1 MIIWS
6 SNLSSEYTPKGNESV
21 IWKDICV
28 SMFNAALFI
37 MAKIWKQPEYLF
49 IDEWINK
56 TWYIYSDLKKK
67 ILLFATTWMNLEDI
81 ILSEISQT
89 QGEKKYDHT
98 YVWNLK
104 TKVKN
109 IDAKGRMVVTT
120 DKEVGE
126 ARSCW
131 SKGTKLQLCRMNNS
145 RYLSHT

>member
-28 SMFNAALFI
+28 SMFNEALFI

-67 ILLFATTWMNLEDI
+67 IRLFATTWMNLEDI

-89 QGEKKYDHT
+89 QGKKK
-98 YVWNLK
+98 VWSHLC
-104 TKVKN
+104 VKSKN
-109 IDAKGRMVVTT
+109 KSQKHR
-120 DKEVGE
+120 
-126 ARSCW
+126 
-131 SKGTKLQLCRMNNS
+131 SKGENGGYNRQRGGGSKELLIKGYKIAVMQDE
-145 RYLSHT
+145 